1 MDKAHT
7 TTTRTQGMNWIR
19 RNSTRLAT
27 PTSGTA
33 WHATYCGESVEGGA
47 KLTLDHVKPHSHGG
61 SNASGQPGDVLRIAA
76 TAAAARRP
84 VAQFAAA
91 VAGYINHG
99 ATATEIV
106 AHVSKIRRRRL
117 PRDEAKRIV
126 DRRGSVARALAERT
140 HRRMTDTAT
149 DSRIIV
155 CDGTTAWMRPPLT
168 SSPPRW
174 SSTATP

>member
-1 MDKAHT
+1 
-7 TTTRTQGMNWIR
+7 MNWIR
-19 RNSTRLAT
+19 QSTRLAIYLRD
-27 PTSGTA
+27 GMA
-33 WHATYCGESVEGGA
+33 CAYCGESVEGGA

-61 SNASGQPGDVLRIAA
+61 SNEPANLVTCCHRCNSSRGI
-76 TAAAARRP
+76 RP

-117 PRDEAKRIV
+117 PRAEAKRII

-140 HRRMTDTAT
+140 A
-149 DSRIIV
+149 
-155 CDGTTAWMRPPLT
+155 
-168 SSPPRW
+168 
-174 SSTATP
+174 

>member
-1 MDKAHT
+1 
-7 TTTRTQGMNWIR
+7 MNWIR
-19 RNSTRLAT
+19 QSTRLAIYLRD
-27 PTSGTA
+27 GMA
-33 WHATYCGESVEGGA
+33 CAYCGESIEGGA

-61 SNASGQPGDVLRIAA
+61 SNEPANLVTCCHRCNSSRG
-76 TAAAARRP
+76 TRP

-117 PRDEAKRIV
+117 PRAEAKRII

-140 HRRMTDTAT
+140 A
-149 DSRIIV
+149 
-155 CDGTTAWMRPPLT
+155 
-168 SSPPRW
+168 
-174 SSTATP
+174 